1 MLEKKLLELLNIRAI
16 EKSAGVVDE
25 SSEGTLV
32 RMITCKIVWQKRNL
46 ACEN

>member
-32 RMITCKIVWQKRNL
+32 RMITCKIVWQTKKSCLQN
-46 ACEN
+46 